1 MASNSLSTDH
11 LDYLQRNQY
20 TPDSSPRG
28 NSWTSATPELRRLLR
43 VHGIG
48 RVEKTFQP
56 KPGLDERMLSEDVLV
71 GLYGYKIPLAFLV
84 WGEPQGVAVHVG
96 TWSPSERECAS
107 ADILDS
113 RQQILGTVL
122 SGLYPAIDL
131 EPVPADLRKSPIS
144 GLALGIPT
152 VKPPDPLDG
161 ALALD
166 RLIRALSGAN
176 WAFLILAEAVD
187 ESVTSDLRHSTINEM
202 RSIGAAAEATKAP
215 SPLAK
220 HYTELL
226 ETQLK
231 ALTKG
236 QAIGVWRTA
245 VYLLGDKSSYYRLAS
260 TWRAIFSGDQSLPEP
275 IRIWDSPRA
284 SAWASAWSMPD
295 APGHEGPS
303 YYRHPFAYQ
312 SLLTSSQLAAYIH
325 LPQLETNGFAVDIIP
340 DFDAVPHKTNVER
353 PISLGN
359 VIHRTQS
366 TQAEYSVS
374 SKTLTRHTFVAGVT
388 GAGKTNTIFHLL
400 KEAHRE
406 GVPFLVIEPA
416 KTEYRSLLNED
427 EFSDSLQVF
436 TLGDETIAPFRL
448 NPFEVLAGTPVSVHI
463 DLLRSVFAASFGM
476 WTPLP
481 QIMEQCLHRIYTD
494 RGWDI
499 TSSTNNRLEGETRP
513 VEAFPTLTE
522 LVAAVDDVTRA
533 LGYENEFTANA
544 RAALNTRINSLRT
557 GGKGRMLD
565 VQHSL
570 PMHVILEQPT
580 VLELEGMGDDDDK
593 AFLMGLIL
601 IRLAE
606 YRRSKGQSDGLAHLL
621 VIEEAHRL
629 LTNVG
634 GSGREEEAN
643 PRGKAVESFANLLSE
658 VRAYGQGVIVADQ
671 VPVKLAPDVIKN
683 TNLKISHRV
692 VAQDD
697 RMTLAGAMAMNERQA
712 RAVATL
718 PLGRAVMFSEGDD
731 APLLVQVPLAKSGAE
746 AQIAGSQL
754 RQAWQGFRD
763 RHDLTGVYHTYPSCK
778 DYCQPVNPRCSDA
791 RRLAEDPN
799 VETAFAATL
808 LTLVAAGQQEES
820 VDLSVLLSERIHPL
834 LRNLRARTGGHAKD
848 TTETRC
854 AITHALHNYITQVGA
869 RYSWDYPSAERL
881 KALVLPYLLAAALDQ
896 PTSGDG
902 DLHAFCQAY
911 TDLCELNY
919 DPFYGC
925 DQVCPGGSES
935 GSRRCLYRY
944 SVEPITLSN
953 HFDEAYRSQD
963 WDPDGLVRLARRYA
977 NRVLQ
982 LDDGTDSFRSAALC
996 FLIQR
1001 VHRDEQLD
1009 MVSQGNLIDDVVVAY
1024 EKGLLEGDEEA

>member
-1 MASNSLSTDH
+1 MASNSLSTAH

-20 TPDSSPRG
+20 TPDPSTLG
-28 NSWTSATPELRRLLR
+28 DSWTSATPELRRLLR

-48 RVEKTFQP
+48 QAEKTFQP
-56 KPGLDERMLSEDVLV
+56 KPWQGERMLSEDVLV

-84 WGEPQGVAVHVG
+84 WGEPQGIAIHMG
-96 TWSPSERECAS
+96 TWSPSEREHAS
-107 ADILDS
+107 ADALDA
-113 RQQILGTVL
+113 RQQILSAVL

-131 EPVPADLRKSPIS
+131 EPVPTDLKRPPVS
-144 GLALGIPT
+144 GFALGVPT

-161 ALALD
+161 ARALD
-166 RLIRALSGAN
+166 RLIRALSGTN

-202 RSIGAAAEATKAP
+202 RSVSAAAEATKAP

-231 ALTKG
+231 ALSQG

-245 VYLLGDKSSYYRLAS
+245 VYLLGDQTSYYRLAS
-260 TWRAIFSGDQSLPEP
+260 TWRATFSGDQSLPEP
-275 IRIWDSPRA
+275 IRTWDSPRV
-284 SAWASAWSMPD
+284 SEWASAWSMPD

-325 LPQLETNGFAVDIIP
+325 LPQLETNGFAVDIVP
-340 DFDAVPHKTNVER
+340 DFDAVPPKTKVER

-366 TQAEYSVS
+366 TEAEYCVS
-374 SKTLTRHTFVAGVT
+374 PKTLTRHTFIAGVT

-416 KTEYRSLLNED
+416 KTEYRSLLNEV
-427 EFSDSLQVF
+427 EFADTLQVF
-436 TLGDETIAPFRL
+436 TLGDETVAPFRL

-499 TSSTNNRLEGETRP
+499 TSNTNHRLEGETQP
-513 VEAFPTLTE
+513 AEAFPNLTE

-606 YRRSKGQSDGLAHLL
+606 YRRSQGQADSLTHLL

-634 GSGREEEAN
+634 GPSREEEAN

-731 APLLVQVPLAKSGAE
+731 APLLVQVPLAKFGADS
-746 AQIAGSQL
+746 QIAGSGL
-754 RQAWQGFRD
+754 KQAWQGFRD
-763 RHDLTGVYHTYPSCK
+763 RYELAGVYHTYPSCG
-778 DYCQPVNPRCSDA
+778 DHCQPINPRCNDA
-791 RRLAEDPN
+791 RRLAEDPT
-799 VETAFAATL
+799 VETAFAATI

-820 VDLSVLLSERIHPL
+820 VDLAVLLSERIQPL
-834 LRNLRARTGGHAKD
+834 MRSLHARSGGHAKD
-848 TTETRC
+848 PTEIRC
-854 AITHALHNYITQVGA
+854 AVAHALHNYITQMGA
-869 RYSWDYPSAERL
+869 RYGWDYPSAEGM
-881 KALVLPYLLAAALDQ
+881 KALLLTSLLDAALDR
-896 PTSGDG
+896 PMTGAG

-911 TDLCELNY
+911 TDLCELNF

-925 DQVCPGGSES
+925 AQVCPGGQE
-935 GSRRCLYRY
+935 GGPRQCLYRH
-944 SVEPITLSN
+944 SVEPITLSD
-953 HFDEAYRSQD
+953 HFDEAYRSQE
-963 WDPDGLVRLARRYA
+963 WDPNGLVRLARRYA

-982 LDDGTDSFRSAALC
+982 MDDGTDAFRSAALC
-996 FLIQR
+996 FLIQH
-1001 VHRDEQLD
+1001 VHRDEHLD
-1009 MVSQGNLIDDVVVAY
+1009 MVSKGNLIDDVVVAY
-1024 EKGLLEGDEEA
+1024 EESLLEADGAA